1 MCFTKGGGSG
11 GDSMGPRGLSSLTKT
26 GFEALAKSKASS
38 GTTDQSMVAPA
49 PSSSSPD
56 PYSDVTGD
64 ALQ

>member
-1 MCFTKGGGSG
+1 
-11 GDSMGPRGLSSLTKT
+11 MGPRGLSSLNKT

-56 PYSDVTGD
+56 LYSDVTGD
-64 ALQ
+64 VLLVVH